1 VTQRKKTILVVED
14 DPVILDVLRLILE
27 DGGYAVETVAGG
39 ETLRDFPNGPPD
51 LLMLDI
57 WLSGWDGREI
67 CRSLKAREETKDVP
81 IVLCSASRDGEQMA
95 REAGADGFI
104 AKPFDLDDL
113 LATVARHLRE
123 RARS

>member
-1 VTQRKKTILVVED
+1 VTQRKQTILVAED

-67 CRSLKAREETKDVP
+67 CRSLKARQETKDLPV
-81 IVLCSASRDGEQMA
+81 VLCSASRDGARMA
-95 REAGADGFI
+95 REAGADGFV

-113 LATVARHLRE
+113 LATVARHLPE

>member
-1 VTQRKKTILVVED
+1 MTQRTQRILVVED

-27 DGGYAVETVAGG
+27 EGGYVVEAVADGA
-39 ETLRDFPNGPPD
+39 TLRDFPNGHPD